1 MTDRSAGPSGE
12 PRLDRAA
19 PDEGAGPSD
28 LARRVGSVLGRRG
41 VTLAL
46 AESCTGGMIAARL
59 TDLPGASSYLLG
71 GVVAYA
77 NSVKKNVLG
86 VRTKTLAAYGAVSEA
101 VAREMALGARDRLGA
116 DAAVAVTGIAGPGG
130 GSPTKPVGT
139 VWIAAVFGD
148 EVRARHCLFDG
159 DRAEIRERAVDAAL
173 ALLLE
178 VLESAAEGGAEV
190 GR

>member
-1 MTDRSAGPSGE
+1 MTPRSAAP
-12 PRLDRAA
+12 LDRPTPAERLAA
-19 PDEGAGPSD
+19 E
-28 LARRVGSVLGRRG
+28 LTRQRM
-41 VTLAL
+41 TLTL
-46 AESCTGGMIAARL
+46 AESCTGGLIAKQL
-59 TDLPGASSYLLG
+59 TDLPGASAFLIAG
-71 GVVAYA
+71 IVAYA
-77 NSVKKNVLG
+77 NQAKEQFLG
-86 VRTKTLAAYGAVSEA
+86 VRRETLELHGAVSEA